1 MKNLLQQ
8 IEKLLN
14 SLPNKDRNKAK
25 DFINKRKFE
34 DLHNLITSDIYKV
47 EKDSNKEVHQYPE
60 ANLDNMHL
68 LRALVMDYLDNLDSD
83 KDSLDTFNDYEE
95 F

>member
-8 IEKLLN
+8 IEKLIN

-34 DLHNLITSDIYKV
+34 DLYNLVTSDIYKV
-47 EKDSNKEVHQYPE
+47 EKDSIKEVRQYPE
-60 ANLDNMHL
+60 ANSDNMYF
-68 LRALVMDYLDNLDSD
+68 LRALVLDYLDNLDSD